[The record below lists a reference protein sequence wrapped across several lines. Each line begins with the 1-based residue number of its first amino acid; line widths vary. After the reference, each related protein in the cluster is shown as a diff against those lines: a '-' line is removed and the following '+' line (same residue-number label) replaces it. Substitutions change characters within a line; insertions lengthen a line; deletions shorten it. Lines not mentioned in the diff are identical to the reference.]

1 MTEKFVIYL
10 YFSGC
15 SNDAIFN
22 DLPPCLHGEL
32 CLDLTG
38 NLMRQVP
45 LFTNCEV
52 PFIRALCKQTQ
63 LVQFHEGEY
72 ITRKGDIGHEM
83 YFIKRGQV
91 SELNSMLV

>member
-1 MTEKFVIYL
+1 MK
-10 YFSGC
+10 
-15 SNDAIFN
+15 
-22 DLPPCLHGEL
+22 H
-32 CLDLTG
+32 
-38 NLMRQVP
+38 VP
-45 LFTNCEV
+45 LFIKCEV

-91 SELNSMLV
+91 GENSVLILKAAFLSPS